1 MPCRS
6 QNAKLDPLVVNLPMV
21 GEADFEPVFFWQGG
35 QKIIMAEKVHA
46 AGDGDDLACA
56 DFGIYLLKQS
66 IE

>member
-1 MPCRS
+1 
-6 QNAKLDPLVVNLPMV
+6 MV